1 MILFETIR
9 WKNFL
14 STGDQFIE
22 VNFLKD
28 QTTLIVGQNGAG
40 KSTILDALTFVLFGK
55 SFRGINKP
63 QLINSTNEKECVV
76 EIEFKIGSVNWK
88 VKRGIKP
95 SIFVIERNGKE
106 LDQQHSSAEQQKWF
120 EQTVLKMNYKSFT
133 QVVIIGSSNFV
144 PFMQLTSV
152 NRREVIEDLL
162 DIKIF
167 SSMNSLIKD
176 KIKLTK
182 DEIRTLELKRDS
194 LRDKVEM
201 QEDFI
206 KKIKNE
212 GNNKVKELEQ
222 EIEEIISQEKV
233 SISYNNKYEEEI
245 IYLQNKME
253 ELSYSKDTLK
263 KLTNIKGKL
272 SQKVVTI
279 TEEHEFFRNNS
290 VCPTCTQNIEESFR
304 LNRISDAINKAKEL
318 QSGYE
323 ELEQTIRDEEIKE
336 DHFLQISKEVTNL
349 THEISQNNLRI
360 TGFQRRIRD
369 NEKEIQRIT
378 NDLENENS
386 EYEKLEDFKKR
397 LNTIFEELSEKKETN
412 SYYEYC
418 YSLLK
423 DSGVKTQIIK
433 KYLPFINQQVN
444 RYLQM
449 MDFYINFSLDEEF
462 NETIQSP
469 IHEDFTYGSFS
480 EGERQRIDLALL
492 FTWREVAKFKN
503 STNTNLLI
511 MDEVFD
517 SSLDGNG
524 TEEFIKI
531 LRYVVQDA
539 NTFVISHKVGMEDR
553 FESVLKFEKYKGFSR
568 VVK

>member
-1 MILFETIR
+1 MILFEKIR

-14 STGDQFIE
+14 STGNHFIE
-22 VNFLKD
+22 IDLEKNK
-28 QTTLIVGQNGAG
+28 TTLIIGQNGAG
-40 KSTILDALTFVLFGK
+40 KSTILDAITFGLFGK
-55 SFRGINKP
+55 SFRGINKS
-63 QLINSTNEKECVV
+63 QLINSANEKDCVI
-76 EIEFKIGSVNWK
+76 EIEFKIGTVSWK
-88 VKRGIKP
+88 VIRGIKP
-95 SIFVIERNGKE
+95 SIFVIERNGKAI
-106 LDQQHSSAEQQKWF
+106 DQQSSVTDQQKWF
-120 EQTVLKMNYKSFT
+120 EQSVLKMNYKSFT

-144 PFMQLTSV
+144 PFMQLSAS

-167 SSMNSLIKD
+167 SSMNSLVKD
-176 KIKLTK
+176 KIK
-182 DEIRTLELKRDS
+182 ELKDQVKTLDLSKDS
-194 LRDKVEM
+194 LKDKISM
-201 QEDFI
+201 QENFI
-206 KKIKNE
+206 QKIQNE
-212 GNNKVKELEQ
+212 GETKVKENIT
-222 EIEEIISQEKV
+222 EISFIKSQIDV
-233 SISYNNKYEEEI
+233 CSAYNAKYEEEI
-245 IYLQNKME
+245 FSYTK
-253 ELSYSKDTLK
+253 ELEDLSSSKDKLK
-263 KLTNIKGKL
+263 KLASIKGKL
-272 SQKVVTI
+272 SQKVATI

-323 ELEQTIRDEEIKE
+323 ELEQTIRDEEIRE
-336 DHFLQISKEVTNL
+336 SHFLKISKEVTNL

-360 TGFQRRIRD
+360 SGFQKRIGD
-369 NEKEIQRIT
+369 LEKEIQRIT
-378 NDLENENS
+378 NNLENENI
-386 EYEKLEDFKKR
+386 EHEKLAQFKQK
-397 LNTIFEELSEKKETN
+397 LNNIFEELSEKKETI
-412 SYYEYC
+412 SYYDFC
-418 YSLLK
+418 YGLLK
-423 DSGVKTQIIK
+423 DSGVKTTIIK
-433 KYLPFINQQVN
+433 KYLPLINQQVN

-492 FTWREVAKFKN
+492 FTWREVAKLKN

-531 LRYVVQDA
+531 IRYVVKDS
-539 NTFVISHKVGMEDR
+539 NIFIISHKVGMEDR
-553 FESVLKFEKYKGFSR
+553 FENVVKFEKCKGFSQIA
-568 VVK
+568 